1 MSPDP
6 SPRLQWDGSG
16 YARLRSIVH
25 KIMKLE
31 WRVFWPAYQGQPN
44 VFYLLKTQHPL
55 SQPARTDV
63 YYAITKDVGIKFKK
77 LEVFE
82 VKIKRGRDEN
92 GIEEWEKAGTC

>member
-1 MSPDP
+1 MKKGVAS
-6 SPRLQWDGSG
+6 QTKT
-16 YARLRSIVH
+16 YYCTQ
-25 KIMKLE
+25 MKLE

-44 VFYLLKTQHPL
+44 VFYLLKTEHPL
-55 SQPARTDV
+55 SQAARSRTDV

-92 GIEEWEKAGTC
+92 GIEEWEKASTC